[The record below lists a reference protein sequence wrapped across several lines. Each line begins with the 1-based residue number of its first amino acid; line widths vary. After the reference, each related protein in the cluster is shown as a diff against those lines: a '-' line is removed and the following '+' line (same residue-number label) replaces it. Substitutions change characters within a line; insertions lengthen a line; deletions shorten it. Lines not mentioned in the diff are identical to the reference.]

1 MENITYEQ
9 VLALFAATDARIAK
23 ISAETSAEIKMQ
35 IDKINA
41 DSAARIAEID
51 KDSDARI
58 AEIRTQIDKINKDSA
73 ARIAEIRTQIDKIKT
88 YSDARIAEINAQTAK
103 IHEEAAISE
112 ARSAALDARM
122 EKTDKQIKAVSKQ
135 IADVTD
141 SMGRF
146 AEEQVRPKVDK
157 LFRKKGIYLD
167 EIYSR
172 VAVKKEGV
180 FQFEIDLLLVNTIY
194 SVAVEVKHTL
204 RQRDIDEHS
213 ARMDKLKKMS
223 HRVIKGTT
231 IYGAVAG
238 MVVSAEVEKYAIKK
252 GFYLIKPSGE
262 GLKIGNKKGFEP
274 KTW

>member
-41 DSAARIAEID
+41 DSVARIAEIDKDSAARIAEID
-51 KDSDARI
+51 KDSAARI
-58 AEIRTQIDKINKDSA
+58 VEIDKESA
-73 ARIAEIRTQIDKIKT
+73 ARIAEI
-88 YSDARIAEINAQTAK
+88 AAQTAK
-103 IHEEAAISE
+103 IREEAAISE

-157 LFRKKGIYLD
+157 LFRKKGIHLD

-262 GLKIGNKKGFEP
+262 GVKIGNKKGFEP

>member
-41 DSAARIAEID
+41 DSVARIAEIDKDSAARIAEID
-51 KDSDARI
+51 KDSAARI
-58 AEIRTQIDKINKDSA
+58 VEIDKESA
-73 ARIAEIRTQIDKIKT
+73 ARIAEIDKE
-88 YSDARIAEINAQTAK
+88 SAARIAEIAAQTAK
-103 IHEEAAISE
+103 IREEAAISE

-157 LFRKKGIYLD
+157 LFRKKGIHLD

-262 GLKIGNKKGFEP
+262 GVKIGNKKGFEP